1 MTHWRFD
8 WCEGCG
14 RKPPGYHQRRFC
26 YDCKPG
32 NKGHPRP
39 CRKCGSSGDYWTERL
54 CRRCHQYA
62 PQRPEPCGDCFA
74 WGARRTQKWLCE
86 ACLGWREWY
95 PTVEICISCDREL
108 HVNPHGACRLCWRQ
122 TKLVQERLRRRRRG
136 ELDIIE
142 FNRHGQQ
149 LFFANMGSS
158 KNGYRP
164 AHRPDQTEV
173 VKVPRV
179 RPSQARTQLDLFTQ
193 DWLAKSFQRRGITWP
208 QQLAYA
214 NKLDALVVDH
224 AARHGWRSGK
234 THNVRVAAR
243 WLVAHH
249 SGDDEH
255 VNVSDVNALVDL
267 QLPARALLAVLDEAG
282 LLNDDRPATIEVWFE
297 RKVRVL
303 PDPMSKEL
311 RVWFEVLH
319 RGSTTPPRRR
329 PRSPVTIKNRLS
341 WALPTLVL
349 WAAAG
354 HESLREISREDI
366 LEVLPGSGTPRAT
379 LGDGLR
385 SIFSTLK
392 QRKLIFY
399 NPMARMSIGN
409 PERRIPL
416 PADPS
421 RLRHVL
427 NAPDPTKRA
436 VAALVIYH
444 GLRQVEVRQLQLTD
458 VRDGHVHLPDR
469 IIPLAQPVT
478 RRLAD
483 YLDERHRRWP
493 TSINPHLFIHIAN
506 AGGTHAA
513 TSAWVT
519 GRIGTPASQL
529 RAARIVDEVLATGG
543 DLRRICDFFGVT
555 MTTAEHYAQLL
566 HNPDLTETPLPDT
579 SRSSRTQA

>member
-1 MTHWRFD
+1 MTHWRFG

-14 RKPPGYHQRRFC
+14 LKPPAYRQRRFC

-32 NKGHPRP
+32 SKGRPRP
-39 CRKCGSSGDYWTERL
+39 CRKCGSTKDYWTERL

-62 PQRPEPCGDCFA
+62 PQHPEPCRDCFA
-74 WGARRTQKWLCE
+74 WGARRPQKWLCQ
-86 ACLGWREWY
+86 ACIGWRAWY
-95 PTVEICISCDREL
+95 PTLDVCISCDREL

-122 TKLVQERLRRRRRG
+122 AKLVQERLRGRRRG

-164 AHRPDQTEV
+164 PQRPDQADI
-173 VKVPRV
+173 VKVPWV
-179 RPSQARTQLDLFTQ
+179 RPRRVRTQLDLFIQ
-193 DWLAKSFQRRGITWP
+193 DWLTTAFQRRDINWP
-208 QQLAYA
+208 RQLAHA
-214 NKLDALVVDH
+214 NKIDALVVDH
-224 AARHGWRSGK
+224 AARHGWRSQK

-243 WLVAHH
+243 WLVTNHVG
-249 SGDDEH
+249 GDGRF
-255 VNVSDVNALVDL
+255 NVSDANGLVDL
-267 QLPARALLAVLDEAG
+267 QLPVRPLLAVLDEAD
-282 LLNDDRPATIEVWFE
+282 LLDDDRPATIEVWFD

-311 RVWFEVLH
+311 RVWFDVLH
-319 RGSTTPPRRR
+319 RGSSTPPRRR
-329 PRSPVTIKNRLS
+329 PRSPITIKSRLN

-366 LEVLPGSGTPRAT
+366 LTVLPGSGTPRAT
-379 LGDGLR
+379 LGAALR
-385 SIFSTLK
+385 SIFTTLK

-399 NPMARMSIGN
+399 NPMARMSVGN

-421 RLRHVL
+421 RLRLVL
-427 NAPDPTKRA
+427 NAPDPTARA
-436 VAALVIYH
+436 IAALVIYH
-444 GLRQVEVRQLQLTD
+444 GLRPVEVRHLQLTD
-458 VRDGHVHLPDR
+458 VRDGQVHLPDR
-469 IIPLAQPVT
+469 VIPLAQPVT
-478 RRLAD
+478 RRLTD

-493 TSINPHLFIHIAN
+493 TSVNPHLFIHILN

-519 GRIGTPASQL
+519 DRVGTPASQL

-543 DLRRICDFFGVT
+543 DLRRVCDFFGVT

-566 HNPDLTETPLPDT
+566 DNPDLTETLLPDS
-579 SRSSRTQA
+579 SRSS